1 MEMKR
6 WAYITST
13 GPCVLVLLSAAL
25 WPAVEESTCKWRKQI
40 NKIPCK
46 AIKHRQIENTLT
58 SFTTH
63 GMTIAYKLQAQY
75 RNKWRQPVSGVGKA
89 ANKFMFLHSDWQ
101 QLACSGMF
109 SLFQCA
115 METCFCIWLCLHRV
129 LLCCMY
135 VLFIKCVWNGIL
147 SLGCHPGRGMS
158 PLGLFLRFLW
168 TEGLRSEGAECSS
181 WGKLWFATF
190 GLYVFF
196 LWLCLFYMCFF
207 GCSALNSQGHHTQLQ
222 AHTLVKIM
230 CLSESYLRIT
240 DIIGTHM
247 PKCPLWIN
255 WSRHFPLHSR
265 GIHSGRRFWLRFN
278 KNCPQHDKSL
288 HSGHCCP
295 ACRSPSKHS
304 FFVSRLLCISARVY
318 LCATQQLGREN
329 AACLPAC
336 IPPPPPSLTCTVW
349 RSTLS
354 NNHWAKHS
362 LRWRGTCL
370 REEQT

>member
-1 MEMKR
+1 MPPRSTCMEMKR

-13 GPCVLVLLSAAL
+13 GPCVLVLLSAAS

-135 VLFIKCVWNGIL
+135 VLFIKMCMEWDSVSW
-147 SLGCHPGRGMS
+147 M
-158 PLGLFLRFLW
+158 
-168 TEGLRSEGAECSS
+168 SS
-181 WGKLWFATF
+181 WERDVSSRALPEVSLNWGSKVRGCWMFLLRQIVICNIWLVCFLPMIVSF
-190 GLYVFF
+190 LHVL
-196 LWLCLFYMCFF
+196 LWLQC
-207 GCSALNSQGHHTQLQ
+207 TE
-222 AHTLVKIM
+222 
-230 CLSESYLRIT
+230 LSGPPYTATSSY
-240 DIIGTHM
+240 
-247 PKCPLWIN
+247 
-255 WSRHFPLHSR
+255 
-265 GIHSGRRFWLRFN
+265 SG
-278 KNCPQHDKSL
+278 
-288 HSGHCCP
+288 
-295 ACRSPSKHS
+295 
-304 FFVSRLLCISARVY
+304 
-318 LCATQQLGREN
+318 
-329 AACLPAC
+329 
-336 IPPPPPSLTCTVW
+336 
-349 RSTLS
+349 
-354 NNHWAKHS
+354 
-362 LRWRGTCL
+362 
-370 REEQT
+370 